1 MFQFIITPYL
11 LKLNVTEYH
20 LVFLIY
26 HLHIKNFNFLRNFLN
41 LIISFFF
48 MDPDL
53 KVILIN
59 MIYFEKLDILFNIR
73 IFLIF
78 LSNLYY
84 LLYYQMV
91 IILITYDI
99 KLILNTTYRKIIL
112 QNHNIMN
119 LTFQEINI
127 II

>member
-1 MFQFIITPYL
+1 
-11 LKLNVTEYH
+11 
-20 LVFLIY
+20 
-26 HLHIKNFNFLRNFLN
+26 
-41 LIISFFF
+41 